1 MKVDS
6 LCYTMQNIS
15 EIHLTFVTHMLLIYL
30 DFPSIDEMIYNTL
43 GTSLSTSLL
52 SRQTISFV
60 YDGDEL
66 LIKIMYLKKKFFYDT
81 YFFRDD

>member
-43 GTSLSTSLL
+43 GTSLSTSLF
-52 SRQTISFV
+52 SRLTTSFV
-60 YDGDEL
+60 YDVDKLYFEIMAFKTNAL
-66 LIKIMYLKKKFFYDT
+66 LIENCVYV
-81 YFFRDD
+81 